1 MCWYR
6 NKNHKTQKPQNKDL
20 LLITTLTQQYLRLYL
35 LLIKQCLL
43 KFFFLKRLS
52 VHQLLCTQYFCPQ
65 IYYNLSWG
73 LRYLFFDNKCAPFV
87 TIYMACRIVCIKVRF
102 AIAANSTKER
112 SDDDETPPKTSRILR
127 DISLEGQKMPKG
139 SIIHWERARMARGQ
153 ED

>member
-1 MCWYR
+1 M
-6 NKNHKTQKPQNKDL
+6 QKPQNKDL

-35 LLIKQCLL
+35 LLIKQSFL
-43 KFFFLKRLS
+43 KFFFLKHLS

-87 TIYMACRIVCIKVRF
+87 TIYMASRIVCIKVRF

-112 SDDDETPPKTSRILR
+112 SGNDETPPPKTSRILR
-127 DISLEGQKMPKG
+127 DISLVGQKMPKG
-139 SIIHWERARMARGQ
+139 SIINWGRARMARGQ
-153 ED
+153 EG